1 MQITGNKYSAGNA
14 VPIATRDHRCPG
26 SPGNGLRV
34 MRSVSGMA
42 TRSGA
47 YHGDAEKSRQW
58 NGVRTA
64 RRPMRESSGKGT
76 EYLRAH
82 WPVCLAKQPKAISW
96 EGKGEAVGI

>member
-1 MQITGNKYSAGNA
+1 
-14 VPIATRDHRCPG
+14 
-26 SPGNGLRV
+26 
-34 MRSVSGMA
+34 
-42 TRSGA
+42 
-47 YHGDAEKSRQW
+47 
-58 NGVRTA
+58 VRTA